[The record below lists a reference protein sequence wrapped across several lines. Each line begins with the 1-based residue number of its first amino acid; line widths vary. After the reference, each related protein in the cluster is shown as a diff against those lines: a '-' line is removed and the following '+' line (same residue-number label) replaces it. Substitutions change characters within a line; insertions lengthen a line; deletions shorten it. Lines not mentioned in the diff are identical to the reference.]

1 MHATTSARLARETIM
16 EIGREVALARAHHG
30 LTRRAAARLAH
41 VAPSTLR
48 RVESGDPAVQLDTL
62 VRVTTAV
69 GLKLWTRA
77 FPAQG
82 PSLRDSGQLAVAEW
96 VRGLV
101 TDATELK
108 LEVPVGKGRAIDLV
122 AFGSAE
128 IVAIEIERLV
138 VDFQAQFR
146 AADAKRVELASSH
159 ARPVRLVL
167 LVADTHR
174 NRHAVRQHEALIRS
188 ALPAGTREV
197 LAALRGGRPIGRDGL
212 AWVRQARRSG
222 GRRIGH

>member
-1 MHATTSARLARETIM
+1 MLDTNSARLARETIVDL
-16 EIGREVALARAHHG
+16 GREIALARAHHG

-48 RVESGDPAVQLDTL
+48 RIESGDPAVQLDTL

-96 VRGLV
+96 VRSV
-101 TDATELK
+101 VSDATELR
-108 LEVPVGKGRAIDLV
+108 LELPVGRGRAIDIV
-122 AFGSAE
+122 AFRAGE
-128 IVAIEIERLV
+128 IVAIEIERLL

-146 AADAKRVELASSH
+146 AADAKRVELATSH
-159 ARPVRLVL
+159 ARPIRLVMI
-167 LVADTHR
+167 VADTHR
-174 NRHAVRQHEALIRS
+174 NRHAVRQHESLIRS
-188 ALPAGTREV
+188 VLPAGTREV
-197 LAALRGGRPIGRDGL
+197 LSALRSGRPIGRDGL
-212 AWVRQARRSG
+212 GWIRQVRR
-222 GRRIGH
+222 